1 MVRCDALQRNYPSS
15 WGMRHRGNNK
25 CGFTT
30 AKKLVGTRRMGVG
43 ASASRG
49 FQWIAPEIVCLGRRW
64 CQARQSQQERHL
76 TTTLA
81 DLPWRS
87 PWLASRW
94 SPLVHNHW
102 VDPEFHRSVQIMC
115 LTRPERESGLARLGG
130 FRRSAGAEFRWRRA
144 ADRHALSL
152 AAPPTTLEYGCP
164 RARVSGGNNRDR
176 LAAVREPRINQR
188 GFSYGERIAL
198 KRCKQCDC
206 S

>member
-1 MVRCDALQRNYPSS
+1 MVRCGALQRNYPSS

-115 LTRPERESGLARLGG
+115 LRRPVTL
-130 FRRSAGAEFRWRRA
+130 FAGKAQTAEI
-144 ADRHALSL
+144 H
-152 AAPPTTLEYGCP
+152 YP
-164 RARVSGGNNRDR
+164 RARVIARFKRNMRDLR
-176 LAAVREPRINQR
+176 LPAQSPFFVDGIQHWPSLVGSPAH
-188 GFSYGERIAL
+188 SSKMSWSTATT
-198 KRCKQCDC
+198 
-206 S
+206 